1 MIATTIKIFIFC
13 LGATVGSFLNV
24 CIYRMPRKESIVRPG
39 SHCPHCKQRIAW
51 YDNIPFLSYVFL
63 RGHCRHCNGKISF
76 RYFVVEL
83 LTASLFLFLWYYFGL
98 SLLFWIY
105 AALCSSLIVVS
116 FIDIHI
122 QEIPDEISLSG
133 ILIGLALS
141 VIFPQLQGEVSHKLA
156 LFHSFLGVLAGGGAI
171 YITGLIGNA
180 IFRKES
186 MGGGDVK
193 LMAMI
198 GAFIGWKLVLIA
210 FFIAPFFGAVVGIV
224 LKIKE
229 GKSLIPYGPFLS
241 LASIIS
247 IIWGE
252 KIIYWLLY
260 RSY

>member
-1 MIATTIKIFIFC
+1 MIEEFIRIFIFC

-24 CIYRMPRKESIVRPG
+24 CIYRMPRKESIIRPG
-39 SHCPHCKQRIAW
+39 SHCPHCKHKIAW
-51 YDNIPFLSYVFL
+51 YDNIPFLSYIAL
-63 RGHCRHCNGKISF
+63 KGHCRYCGGRISF

-83 LTASLFLFLWYYFGL
+83 LTASLILFLSYHFGL

-105 AALCSSLIVVS
+105 AVLCSSLIVVS
-116 FIDIHI
+116 FIDIDI

-133 ILIGLALS
+133 ILVGLVLS
-141 VIFPQLQGEVSHKLA
+141 VIFPQLQGEASHRLA
-156 LFHSFLGVLAGGGAI
+156 LFNSFLGVLAGGGAI

-198 GAFIGWKLVLIA
+198 GAFIGWKLVLVA
-210 FFIAPFFGAVVGIV
+210 FLIAPFFGAVVGIV

-241 LASIIS
+241 LASLIS